1 MSRSVRM
8 PLVLSLA
15 LLLILTTAL
24 PALADRDDG
33 ERERGRSSLSGRV
46 LSERHDDDDEDEDEA
61 FEHGGFVEAAPA
73 PEMDRKLALPA
84 ARDALAR
91 APRNPNTLANLRTQA
106 QRGGPATLWVDG
118 KALPAGLRQEQGQV
132 LVPLRP
138 VAEALNVQVREGAG
152 GQVSLQRGP
161 RQAQLAAGSTAASL
175 SGTALQLDVAPR
187 LLDGTLHVSLRTL
200 ADVLGVQ
207 VLHDPVSGLVV
218 VSAAPAL

>member
-1 MSRSVRM
+1 M
-8 PLVLSLA
+8 PLLA
-15 LLLILTTAL
+15 AAAAA
-24 PALADRDDG
+24 PPP
-33 ERERGRSSLSGRV
+33 
-46 LSERHDDDDEDEDEA
+46 
-61 FEHGGFVEAAPA
+61 GGWGAAAARRAPA
-73 PEMDRKLALPA
+73 PEPLLALPA
-84 ARDALAR
+84 AVDALAR
-91 APRNPNTLANLRTQA
+91 DPMNPNTLAILRTLA

>member
-1 MSRSVRM
+1 MRRSVRM
-8 PLVLSLA
+8 PLVLGLA

-33 ERERGRSSLSGRV
+33 ERERGRSSLPGRV
-46 LSERHDDDDEDEDEA
+46 LSERHDDDDEDGDEA

-73 PEMDRKLALPA
+73 PAPEPLLALPA
-84 ARDALAR
+84 AVDALAR
-91 APRNPNTLANLRTQA
+91 DPMNPNTLAILRTLA

>member
-1 MSRSVRM
+1 MRRSVRM
-8 PLVLSLA
+8 PLVLGLA

-73 PEMDRKLALPA
+73 PEPLLALPA
-84 ARDALAR
+84 AVDALAR
-91 APRNPNTLANLRTQA
+91 DPMNPNTLAILRTLA